1 MKHRQGGFIA
11 CVMPVSHGEKDGEI
25 NKFYSMKNEDAMN
38 VDDVKYMMIY
48 LGMNI
53 WMMYTPTLNISDY
66 MSICYMYV
74 SRVHNIIQPV

>member
-1 MKHRQGGFIA
+1 MK
-11 CVMPVSHGEKDGEI
+11 
-25 NKFYSMKNEDAMN
+25 DAMN

-53 WMMYTPTLNISDY
+53 WMMYTPTLNISVY

-74 SRVHNIIQPV
+74 SRVDMRNPTSVKR

>member
-1 MKHRQGGFIA
+1 MK
-11 CVMPVSHGEKDGEI
+11 
-25 NKFYSMKNEDAMN
+25 DAMN

-53 WMMYTPTLNISDY
+53 WMMYTPTLNISVY

-74 SRVHNIIQPV
+74 SRVHSMRNPTSVKR